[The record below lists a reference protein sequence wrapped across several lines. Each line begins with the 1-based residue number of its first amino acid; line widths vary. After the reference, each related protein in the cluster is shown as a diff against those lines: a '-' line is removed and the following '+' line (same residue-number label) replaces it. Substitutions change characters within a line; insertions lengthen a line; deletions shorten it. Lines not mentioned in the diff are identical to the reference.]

1 MLILNYVKLPDSKNA
16 ESSLCFYFL
25 ALRLANFRSFTTT
38 HMQGCI
44 FLVVASVIFKI
55 STMEG
60 GHQQIQKMNIDV
72 EFSNKIEI
80 DPSFKLDQFCLRF
93 PSLDK
98 KICNHLDAQS
108 FLKFHKV
115 RKEVTD
121 GKYFWPRNLQNQLR
135 KLYMEESKIPNDW
148 RYVANN
154 SPLKIVRKFSRT
166 LKQFYKFSS
175 KNKYCTVK
183 CSPLHI
189 AAECGNLELCH
200 YIIDRVEDKN
210 PKDLCGETPLHWAAE
225 KGHYEVCKLIL
236 EKISDKNPKDFYGNT
251 PLQIAAEYGNLKLCK
266 PNGEAASN
274 DDLELC
280 SSIIL
285 KWKYRNTNLHTK
297 PNFIEICHLIIK
309 EVNYSNLERKNSK
322 SSTAPASSENQK
334 VEEHQT
340 SEKSASPTS
349 NSIIAKKENYIKHI
363 EQLKVG
369 AAPETEKEKSPIV
382 PALKIK
388 KCSKLESSV
397 AEPNNDSR
405 IVEDLSI
412 KLNQS
417 KPEVKARSLKFYSR
431 NLKQKNSKSSTAPA
445 SSEKQKVEE
454 HQTSEK
460 LNQSKPEVKEPSLIL
475 SPRDLKQKTSKSSTA
490 PSSSEEQKVEQP
502 QTSKNLP
509 IPTSNL
515 IDSKKKHCIK
525 PTEQLE
531 VEAAPETEKEK
542 SPKVPVLKI
551 KLPRPPK
558 PKETLLNVLTD
569 MTKNPL
575 QVEDLV
581 FENPEKTPLVLL
593 KPKRLFP
600 IEQLEV
606 EAALETEKEKSPKF
620 PVSPKPK
627 ESLLNILTNFAEKFP
642 QVEDPVFEIPEET
655 PLVLPKSEVKND
667 DKKDV
672 IISDHIKLT
681 EALEIVGNKVE
692 EIVESKPNIHPDGPT
707 IRVVRKNRGYIK
719 KRDFVHF

>member
-1 MLILNYVKLPDSKNA
+1 MKGKIGEDLLILNYVKLPNSKNA

-44 FLVVASVIFKI
+44 FFVVASVIFKI

-135 KLYMEESKIPNDW
+135 ELYIVEAKIPNDW
-148 RYVANN
+148 RYVMNN
-154 SPLKIVRKFSRT
+154 SPLKIVRGFSRT
-166 LKQFYKFSS
+166 LKQFHKFSN

-189 AAECGNLELCH
+189 AAEFGNLELCR
-200 YIIDRVEDKN
+200 YIIDRIEDKN
-210 PKDLCGETPLHWAAE
+210 PKDFCGETPLHWAAE

-251 PLQIAAEYGNLKLCK
+251 PLQIAAEYGNLKLCQ

-297 PNFIEICHLIIK
+297 PNFIEICNLIIK

-363 EQLKVG
+363 EQLEV
-369 AAPETEKEKSPIV
+369 AAPETQIEKSPEV
-382 PALKIK
+382 PMLK
-388 KCSKLESSV
+388 
-397 AEPNNDSR
+397 
-405 IVEDLSI
+405 
-412 KLNQS
+412 
-417 KPEVKARSLKFYSR
+417 
-431 NLKQKNSKSSTAPA
+431 
-445 SSEKQKVEE
+445 
-454 HQTSEK
+454 
-460 LNQSKPEVKEPSLIL
+460 
-475 SPRDLKQKTSKSSTA
+475 
-490 PSSSEEQKVEQP
+490 
-502 QTSKNLP
+502 
-509 IPTSNL
+509 
-515 IDSKKKHCIK
+515 
-525 PTEQLE
+525 
-531 VEAAPETEKEK
+531 
-542 SPKVPVLKI
+542 
-551 KLPRPPK
+551 KLPPPPR
-558 PKETLLNVLTD
+558 PKETLLNVLTHL
-569 MTKNPL
+569 TKNHL
-575 QVEDLV
+575 QIEDLV
-581 FENPEKTPLVLL
+581 LEHPEDTPLVLL
-593 KPKRLFP
+593 KF
-600 IEQLEV
+600 EV
-606 EAALETEKEKSPKF
+606 G
-620 PVSPKPK
+620 
-627 ESLLNILTNFAEKFP
+627 
-642 QVEDPVFEIPEET
+642 
-655 PLVLPKSEVKND
+655 ND
-667 DKKDV
+667 DKKND
-672 IISDHIKLT
+672 IIADETSENSPSTTSNLINPK
-681 EALEIVGNKVE
+681 
-692 EIVESKPNIHPDGPT
+692 
-707 IRVVRKNRGYIK
+707 K
-719 KRDFVHF
+719 KRCIRPNE